1 MNLLPTISHRLFAAA
16 LRNNSERAVAGGKM
30 EAAAPAPENSNRPQ
44 NETKNFGQS
53 IPSAASHRLSAA
65 TGAGGI
71 DM

>member
-16 LRNNSERAVAGGKM
+16 LRNNPEHADTGAKTEPTV
-30 EAAAPAPENSNRPQ
+30 EAPENSNTQQ

-53 IPSAASHRLSAA
+53 LSPAAARRLSAA

-71 DM
+71 EM